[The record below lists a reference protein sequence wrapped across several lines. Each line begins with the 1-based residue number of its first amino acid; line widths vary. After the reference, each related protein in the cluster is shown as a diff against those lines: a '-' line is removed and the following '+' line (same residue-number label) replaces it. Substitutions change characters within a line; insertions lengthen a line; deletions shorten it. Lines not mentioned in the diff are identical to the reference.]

1 MKKRLVA
8 VLSVLL
14 VASLALF
21 TACSSGSKASSSNNT
36 ASSSNTTSS
45 SSAPTQLTMVF
56 LQGTSTIPDLNKV
69 FAQMNEISQKQI
81 NVTIKVIGIAPA
93 NYAQQCR
100 LMLTANQKIDLLMV
114 SELPFG
120 DWNSQ
125 VSNGQLLPL
134 NDLISQYAPSITSQL
149 GKFLNAG
156 TVNKKVLAI
165 PTLRDEAKGGGF
177 MIRDDLVQKYHID
190 LSKVKSLS
198 DLDSVFSTLK
208 KANIGMNIFYPSQEV
223 SAGMDASMMIP
234 EGDNLGSD
242 MYFTG
247 VLMDAKDKSLKVV
260 DYYET
265 PQFKSLAE
273 LVRKWYIEGYV
284 MPSALTNAQAPTDLV
299 KAGTLA
305 SMMYQPKPGIE
316 TQAESQCGTKMD
328 VISLATPVSSTA
340 TPAAFMWSI
349 PSYSKNSVAAMKYLN
364 LMYTN
369 ADLNNLWSYG
379 IKGTHYIV
387 NSDGQA
393 DYPSGVT
400 AANTGFPGLG
410 GFEFGNQLLTYT
422 WAGQSKTLWSD
433 MKKFNDTSIQSVA
446 LGFQFDTTPVKTEYA
461 ACTNVWNQYDKAIN
475 VGAVDPDKMI
485 PEFISK
491 LKTAGVDKIVAEKQ
505 KQLNT
510 WAAANGVK

>member
-1 MKKRLVA
+1 
-8 VLSVLL
+8 
-14 VASLALF
+14 
-21 TACSSGSKASSSNNT
+21 
-36 ASSSNTTSS
+36 
-45 SSAPTQLTMVF
+45 MVY

-69 FAQMNEISQKQI
+69 ITAMNGISQKQI
-81 NVTIKVIGIAPA
+81 NVTIKAVGIAPS

-100 LMLTANQKIDLLMV
+100 LMLTANQRIDLLMV

-120 DWNSQ
+120 EWNTQ
-125 VSNGQLLPL
+125 VSNNQLMPL
-134 NDLISQYAPSITSQL
+134 NDLITKYAPTITTLL

-156 TVNKKVLAI
+156 TVNKKILGI

-177 MIRDDLVQKYHID
+177 IIRDDLVQKYHID
-190 LSKVKSLS
+190 LSNVKSLS
-198 DLDSVFSTLK
+198 DLGSVFSVL
-208 KANIGMNIFYPSQEV
+208 KANNSGMNIFYPSQET

-234 EGDNLGSD
+234 EGDNLGTD

-247 VLMDAKDKSLKVV
+247 VLMDATDKSLKVV

-265 PQFKSLAE
+265 PQFKELAE
-273 LVRKWYIEGYV
+273 LVRQWYLKGYV
-284 MPSALTNAQAPTDLV
+284 MPSALTNQQAPPDLV

-316 TQAESQCGTKMD
+316 TQAQAQCGTKMD

-340 TPAAFMWSI
+340 TPSAFMWSI
-349 PSYSKNSVAAMKYLN
+349 PSYSKYSVQAMKYLN

-379 IKGTHYIV
+379 IKGTHYVI

-400 AANTGFPGLG
+400 AATTGFPGLG
-410 GFEFGNQLLTYT
+410 GFVFGNQLLTLT

-433 MKKFNDTSIQSVA
+433 MKKFNDTAIQSVA
-446 LGFQFDTTPVKTEYA
+446 LGFQFDTTPVKTEFA

-475 VGAVDPDKMI
+475 VGAVDPDTTI
-485 PEFISK
+485 PVFISQ
-491 LKTAGVDKIVAEKQ
+491 LKAAGVDKIVAEKQ
-505 KQLNT
+505 NQLNA